1 MLVITGKKGE
11 CVVAGSRWCAVWR
24 LVCLACLLAVVL
36 PVFPE
41 KHYAFTPIGASQG
54 LSSNKVRNI
63 AQLPDGR
70 MMIMTEGQLNIYDGT
85 NFSYL
90 HYDQRHFCR
99 LSEYSGFHHSYIDDS
114 GYVWIKNQY
123 TFMVVDIGREQ
134 FVERPDSL
142 LAQWGI
148 DTPVKDLFMDKEQT
162 LWLINGRD
170 ELLRLGK
177 DKREP
182 SVFMRN
188 VSGSDDQLYDLG
200 VLEGKLYLFY
210 RSGTLVCHDLVS
222 GKELYRLEQPEGL
235 PAGHYGNTSYV
246 VQDEHSF
253 YQLCNGYSGGI
264 MLNYDVDKKNWEVV
278 MSTDAWFNYLSI
290 DRDKSIWVSGPEGL
304 INISA
309 DLKKK
314 QYIPTLKLVDG
325 QKIDTEVSTFYNDR
339 QGGMWIGTLNRGLFY
354 YHPNRFRF
362 QNIGKALFPLSD
374 EEAVAVKGFAE
385 TAAGKIIVRSDDQ
398 DYLFAPS
405 LGELSVC
412 RERLPFADAKPD
424 LKIQETD
431 EAILQTVVAGR
442 DTLAGITRHG
452 WFISDRQSGKT
463 DFYPSCHPCHAIADA
478 GQGCFW
484 IGLEDGL
491 MLWEAVTGRQRI
503 FYTSDGLVNNSVRS
517 VIRTS
522 DGAVWISTANGISRL
537 TVQRTAND
545 TLYTFVNFNSFDGVI
560 ANEFCERSVFEASD
574 GTLYW
579 GGIDGFNRLNPSS
592 VVEEPTTY
600 FPLFVGFSL
609 FGERIESGKAY
620 HGNVILERPM
630 TVTRD
635 IVLEHDQNF
644 FTIEF
649 SAMNYANPTQTYY
662 RYQLEGIDKAE
673 REIHSAD
680 GKGYATYTDLPSGDY
695 VFKVRAAGNDKTWT
709 EHYAQLHILV
719 KTPFWRTGYAITIY
733 VLLLAGSVC
742 LLLMGYI
749 KRKRRILV
757 REQKERLDEMKTT
770 FLQNIN
776 QELEEPIKKIA
787 VPLDS
792 LLKHT
797 DEGRDKIQLQVIQ
810 QNVSELK
817 SVVSQLSEGVL
828 LPLPADESSLKL
840 EELLVDMRRLL
851 EQQEVR
857 KEQLRTASEE
867 QTNEQTLLT
876 DVDEAFIRKALHFV
890 ELNLNNPEYSV
901 EILSHDMR
909 MDRTGLYRKLVAV
922 VGKTP
927 TNFIRSVRLKRAARL
942 LEQGYTVAEVTD
954 SVGFS
959 TSSYFSKCFQEEFGV
974 RPSQYVNSIRNK

>member
-1 MLVITGKKGE
+1 MAGKKGGY
-11 CVVAGSRWCAVWR
+11 VVAGSRWCAVWR
-24 LVCLACLLAVVL
+24 LVCLACLLAVAL

-85 NFSYL
+85 GFCYL

-99 LSEYSGFHHSYIDDS
+99 LTEYSGFHHSYIDDS

-123 TFMVVDIGREQ
+123 TLMVVDLGREQ

-148 DTPVKDLFMDKEQT
+148 DAPVKDLFMDKEQT

-177 DKREP
+177 DKRDR

-188 VSGSDDQLYDLG
+188 VSESDDQLYDLG

-210 RSGTLVCHDLVS
+210 RSGTLVCHDLAS

-235 PAGHYGNTSYV
+235 SAGHYGNTSYV
-246 VQDEHSF
+246 VQGEHSF

-412 RERLPFADAKPD
+412 RERLPLADAIPD

-442 DTLAGITRHG
+442 DTLVGITRHG
-452 WFISDRQSGKT
+452 WFVSDRRSGKT

-600 FPLFVGFSL
+600 FPLFVGL
-609 FGERIESGKAY
+609 
-620 HGNVILERPM
+620 
-630 TVTRD
+630 
-635 IVLEHDQNF
+635 
-644 FTIEF
+644 
-649 SAMNYANPTQTYY
+649 
-662 RYQLEGIDKAE
+662 
-673 REIHSAD
+673 
-680 GKGYATYTDLPSGDY
+680 DY

-901 EILSHDMR
+901 EILSHDMG

-927 TNFIRSVRLKRAARL
+927 TNFIRSVRLKCAARL

-974 RPSQYVNSIRNK
+974 RPSQYVNNTRKK